1 MADFILKDMV
11 EKEGLASRF
20 SIASAG
26 TSAEEEGN
34 PVYLPAREE
43 LRRHG
48 ISCDGKRAKKFLPS
62 DYSAYDYILC
72 MENSHVRELR
82 RQTGDPDKK
91 IYRLLDFTS
100 SPHDIADPWY
110 TRNFSLAYAQIAEGV
125 RAFLLF
131 LQKGDEAQQ
140 K

>member
-1 MADFILKDMV
+1 
-11 EKEGLASRF
+11 
-20 SIASAG
+20 
-26 TSAEEEGN
+26 
-34 PVYLPAREE
+34 
-43 LRRHG
+43 
-48 ISCDGKRAKKFLPS
+48 
-62 DYSAYDYILC
+62 

-131 LQKGDEAQQ
+131 LQKGDGAQQ